1 VNQEE
6 AIQKAKAKRGFKI
19 RGKVLEVQKLY
30 DTFYT
35 VVLYKGAG
43 KNKKFFP
50 INFYGKE
57 LCEIAKK
64 LEKNNR
70 LKIRF
75 DIICKHYPQGNKYIS
90 YLNAFEVS
98 EWLVNEDKIKRTEYQ
113 QELFEEKMKEK
124 NNNKKLEQENNFE
137 APEYI

>member
-1 VNQEE
+1 MTQEE
-6 AIQKAKAKRGFKI
+6 AIQKAKAKRGFKM
-19 RGKVLEVQKLY
+19 RGKVFEVQKLY

-35 VVLYKGAG
+35 VIMYKGAG
-43 KNKKFFP
+43 KSKKLFP
-50 INFYGKE
+50 VNFYGKE
-57 LCEIAKK
+57 LCEMAKK

-75 DIICKHYPQGNKYIS
+75 DIVSKHYPQNNKYIS

-98 EWLVNEDKIKRTEYQ
+98 EWLVNEDKIKRAEYQ
-113 QELFEEKMKEK
+113 QELFEEKVTERKI
-124 NNNKKLEQENNFE
+124 NKGLSNENFE

>member
-1 VNQEE
+1 MTQEE
-6 AIQKAKAKRGFKI
+6 AIQKAKAKRGYKI

-35 VVLYKGAG
+35 VILYKGAG

-50 INFYGKE
+50 INFYGNQ
-57 LCEIAKK
+57 LCEVAKK
-64 LEKNNR
+64 LEKNHR

-75 DIICKHYPQGNKYIS
+75 DIISKHYPQNNKYVS

-98 EWLVNEDKIKRTEYQ
+98 DWAVNEDKIKRAEYQ
-113 QELFEEKMKEK
+113 QEMFEEKVTERKI
-124 NNNKKLEQENNFE
+124 NKGLEQNESFD